1 MRFACAVSQSIMF
14 DFLRRKPAAATA
26 TYRLPPHTRLYAVG
40 DIHGRLD
47 LLEQLLQKIQADA
60 AESPPARLEL
70 VFLGDYVD
78 RGFQSRGVID
88 CLRSAIP
95 SGFVTTFL
103 RGNHEE
109 VMLRF
114 YDGDLGIA
122 LDWLYF
128 GGRETLASYGIA
140 PPPANLP
147 RDKLPALQ
155 AELTAKLP
163 IDHVTFLRATQLHY
177 VCGDYTFVHAG
188 LRPGLGLAQQL
199 REDLLFIRSDFMQS
213 DDDLGTRVVHGH
225 TVVEAPE
232 MRPNRI
238 SIDTGA
244 YATGRLTCA
253 VLEGSGCRFLQT

>member
-1 MRFACAVSQSIMF
+1 MF
-14 DFLRRKPAAATA
+14 DFLRRKPPPATSPI
-26 TYRLPPHTRLYAVG
+26 YRLPPQTRLYVVG

-47 LLEQLLQKIQADA
+47 LLEQILEKIQADA
-60 AESPPARLEL
+60 AEGSQLRREV

-88 CLRSAIP
+88 CLRSALP
-95 SGFVTTFL
+95 AGFATTFL

-140 PPPANLP
+140 PPPANLA
-147 RDKLPALQ
+147 REKLPALQ
-155 AELTAKLP
+155 AELAAKLP
-163 IDHVTFLRATQLHY
+163 ADHVAFLRATQLHY

-213 DDDLGTRVVHGH
+213 NDDLGTRVVHGH

-232 MRPNRI
+232 VRPNRI

-253 VLEGSGCRFLQT
+253 VLEGSDCRFLHT

>member
-1 MRFACAVSQSIMF
+1 MF
-14 DFLRRKPAAATA
+14 DFLRRKPALALP
-26 TYRLPPHTRLYAVG
+26 TYRLPPQTRLYAVG

-47 LLEQLLQKIQADA
+47 LLERMLALILADA
-60 AESPPARLEL
+60 AETPMARLEL

-78 RGFQSRGVID
+78 RGFQSRAVID
-88 CLRSAIP
+88 RLRGHQP
-95 SGFVTTFL
+95 PGFTTTFL

-122 LDWLYF
+122 MDWLYF
-128 GGRETLASYGIA
+128 GGRETLASYGVT
-140 PPPANLP
+140 PPPANITP
-147 RDKLPALQ
+147 DKLPALQ
-155 AELTAKLP
+155 AEFTAKIP
-163 IDHVTFLRATQLHY
+163 VEHVAFLRSTQLHY

-232 MRPNRI
+232 VRPNRI

-244 YATGRLTCA
+244 YATGRLTCV
-253 VLEGSGCRFLQT
+253 VLEGSEHRFLHT

>member
-1 MRFACAVSQSIMF
+1 MF
-14 DFLRRKPAAATA
+14 DFLRRKPATTTLP
-26 TYRLPPHTRLYAVG
+26 TYRTPPQTRIYAVG

-47 LLEQLLQKIQADA
+47 LLEQMLEMIKTDA

-88 CLRSAIP
+88 CLQSRLPA
-95 SGFVTTFL
+95 GFTTIFL

-128 GGRETLASYGIA
+128 GGRETLASYGIT
-140 PPPANLP
+140 PPPANMP
-147 RDKLPALQ
+147 SEKLPALQ
-155 AELTAKLP
+155 AEFMAKLP
-163 IDHVTFLRATQLHY
+163 PDHVAFLRATQLHY

-213 DDDLGTRVVHGH
+213 DYDLGTLVVHGH
-225 TVVEAPE
+225 TVVETPE
-232 MRPNRI
+232 VRPNRI

-244 YATGRLTCA
+244 YATGRLTCV
-253 VLEGSGCRFLQT
+253 VLEGSAHRFLHT